1 MSDEEFER
9 ELEEE
14 LKASG
19 IITPEVDPSII
30 DRNPV
35 QATPE
40 QPSVEQP
47 SVEQPQETYPNVRK
61 LCIISLIC
69 YIIPHLIG
77 GIGGSFLS
85 TIINTAHLSDMEDLS
100 SAASGFMIALE
111 GLIGGSYIA
120 AWVLMIIARVKNKRD
135 TFAKVLMIVYIVM
148 AVVAVIAVIVLI
160 ILIAALAHAIAE
172 SCGSGF

>member
-35 QATPE
+35 QATP
-40 QPSVEQP
+40 EQP

-85 TIINTAHLSDMEDLS
+85 TIINTAHLSDMKDLS

-111 GLIGGSYIA
+111 GLMGGSYIA
-120 AWVLMIIARVKNKRD
+120 AWVLMIIARVNNKRD